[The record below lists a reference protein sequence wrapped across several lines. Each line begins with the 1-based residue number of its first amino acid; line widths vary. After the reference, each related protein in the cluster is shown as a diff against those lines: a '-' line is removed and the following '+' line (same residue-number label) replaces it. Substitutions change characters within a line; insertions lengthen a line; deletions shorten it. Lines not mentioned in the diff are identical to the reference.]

1 MEIKVIMMAHSKSTE
16 IISISGYEINGS
28 YQENARKE
36 FKSL

>member
-16 IISISGYEINGS
+16 IISISGHEINEK
-28 YQENARKE
+28 ENARKE